1 MLTFNLDRKT
11 TPASASDAI
20 EVHSDEVH
28 SGEIHSDETHSVEVE
43 EIGTE
48 PGGDSRETPP
58 PQVDGD

>member
-1 MLTFNLDRKT
+1 MLTFNLGRKT
-11 TPASASDAI
+11 TPASASEAI
-20 EVHSDEVH
+20 EAHSV
-28 SGEIHSDETHSVEVE
+28 ETHSVEVE

>member
-11 TPASASDAI
+11 TLASASDAV
-20 EVHSDEVH
+20 EV
-28 SGEIHSDETHSVEVE
+28 HSDETHSVEVE

-48 PGGDSRETPP
+48 PGSDSRETPP

>member
-1 MLTFNLDRKT
+1 MLTFNLDKKT
-11 TPASASDAI
+11 TPASASGAI
-20 EVHSDEVH
+20 EVHSDD
-28 SGEIHSDETHSVEVE
+28 IHSDETHSVEVE